1 VALKTIHCVGDSMK
15 VVRTVEGSRSGRLG
29 RHLAAGLVAIALATP
44 AAAESTVVFN
54 SSEYKSDTRYS
65 YLGLATA
72 LNGNLASDGLLFRA
86 MGSYG
91 NYEYDPIVGTQVDTD
106 HFGGEIGLGYQVYSG
121 GMRFAAYAMA
131 DYQNHDREGFDAA
144 SVVVDDEWGFK
155 GQLEAET
162 AANAPLYVSLV
173 GNYSTAFDSYW
184 SRARVGW
191 NLGSAGWNLTIG
203 PEIMGLGNEDYD
215 QIRYGAFVGGLP
227 TLFSLIFGGD
237 SKMGLSVGY
246 AESSGTGQGGEDS
259 VYVTTSSS
267 FKF

>member
-1 VALKTIHCVGDSMK
+1 MALYLKTASA
-15 VVRTVEGSRSGRLG
+15 
-29 RHLAAGLVAIALATP
+29 LAALVATSLISVAP
-44 AAAESTVVFN
+44 VAAQDASPVAGTVIFN
-54 SSEYKSDTRYS
+54 SSEYKSDTS
-65 YLGLATA
+65 DAYLGLVRA
-72 LNGNLASDGLLFRA
+72 LNGNLASDGILLRV
-86 MGSYG
+86 MGTYG
-91 NYEYDPIVGTQVDTD
+91 TYEYDTIGGTAIDTD
-106 HFGGEIGLGYQVYSG
+106 RFGGEIGLGYQVYSG

-131 DYQNHDREGFDAA
+131 DYQNHDREGVDPL

-162 AANAPLYVSLV
+162 ATGGPLYVGLS

-203 PEIMGLGNEDYD
+203 PEVMGIGNEDFD
-215 QIRYGAFVGGLP
+215 QVRYGAFVSGLP

-237 SKMGLSVGY
+237 SKMTISGGY

-259 VYVTTSSS
+259 IYGTISSS
-267 FKF
+267 YKF